1 MTALKKWKSQQAE
14 MCKARTVINFDCT
27 PKLMTVVGVEA
38 TTALKLQIGP
48 EFRWVLKQS
57 PFLAS
62 LLKIPIVAVPTDNL
76 MIMTTLK
83 PVQSCSLIIII
94 ITNSIT
100 LRCP

>member
-14 MCKARTVINFDCT
+14 MCKARTVINFDFT

-48 EFRWVLKQS
+48 EFRWVSKQS

-62 LLKIPIVAVPTDNL
+62 LLNLRLKIPIVAVPTDNL
-76 MIMTTLK
+76 MTMTTLK
-83 PVQSCSLIIII
+83 PVQSCSFHSTRVIMQ
-94 ITNSIT
+94 
-100 LRCP
+100 CD